1 MYSLKIAGALKQMS
15 VNEIRD
21 VIFENFYK
29 QVGVSKEDCY
39 YSIKRLKK
47 KELLL
52 LGHKLIGKILDPH
65 NTKEHYQS
73 FTNTRSVE

>member
-1 MYSLKIAGALKQMS
+1 MLILDLYNIIFSYFLYFLYIIMYSLKIAGALKQMS

-21 VIFENFYK
+21 VIFENYYK

-52 LGHKLIGKILDPH
+52 L
-65 NTKEHYQS
+65 
-73 FTNTRSVE
+73 